1 MAGWYRRY
9 FDDEEDGRQMERC
22 EGHDS
27 LVMTVSRAAEATE
40 QHGRQLGKIFEM
52 VREIKEAVD
61 KNAVR
66 AEGRDVALATL
77 SETIQKIDHKIE
89 NGLRSEVRECATK
102 IREMMGF
109 LDARKKERVMAEV
122 HSRQRF
128 LRRGWDE
135 FKGKAAFILVS
146 STIIVCAWLV
156 VYILTRIK
164 IFHEGP
170 AGLLRLF
177 GIGG

>member
-1 MAGWYRRY
+1 
-9 FDDEEDGRQMERC
+9 MERC

-66 AEGRDVALATL
+66 AEGRDEALAAL
-77 SETIQKIDHKIE
+77 GETIRTIDHKIE
-89 NGLRSEVRECATK
+89 NGLRSEVRECAAK
-102 IREMMGF
+102 IREMMGC
-109 LDARKKERVMAEV
+109 LDARRRERAAEEIR
-122 HSRQRF
+122 SRQRF
-128 LRRGWDE
+128 LRRGWEE
-135 FKGKAAFILVS
+135 FKRKASFILVA
-146 STIIVCAWLV
+146 STIVVGGWLFL
-156 VYILTRIK
+156 YALTRIG

-170 AGLLRLF
+170 AGILRLF